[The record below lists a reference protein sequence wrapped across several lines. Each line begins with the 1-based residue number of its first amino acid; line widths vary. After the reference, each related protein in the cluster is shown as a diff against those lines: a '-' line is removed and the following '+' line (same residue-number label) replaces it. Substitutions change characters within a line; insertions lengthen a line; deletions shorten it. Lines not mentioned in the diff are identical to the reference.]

1 MLRHA
6 RIALRLAAVLVL
18 ASSSEVWAQTR
29 GDVKPSVIQGRLVV
43 DESNSVPVAVAT
55 GNKIFEGN
63 LGDLYGGPLKTNDP
77 GFVAAPGTFQSGEQ
91 LWYQATGTLGFWNGT
106 SWSVAPD
113 DVSLKL
119 ADALGSD
126 TLITAAGVTN
136 PLGVID
142 AADSSGGIHRHLD
155 FSVSDPNPAGS
166 YLATFQLVSRD
177 ASGNLPSPYSDSDPF
192 HIVLN
197 RGLSDSAFEAS
208 ITALTVPEP
217 ETYAMFLAGL
227 AMMGYM
233 ARQRSRERLIFS

>member
-18 ASSSEVWAQTR
+18 ASSSEVWAQTH

-43 DESNSVPVAVAT
+43 DESNFVPVAVAT
-55 GNKIFEGN
+55 GYKIFEGN
-63 LGDLYGGPLKTNDP
+63 LGDLYGGPLKTNGP

-91 LWYQATGTLGFWNGT
+91 LWYQAIGTLGFWNGT
-106 SWSVAPD
+106 NWGVAPD

-155 FSVSDPNPAGS
+155 FSVSDPAGS

-177 ASGNLPSPYSDSDPF
+177 ASSNLPPPYLDSDPF

-197 RGLSDSAFEAS
+197 RGLSDAAFEAS

-227 AMMGYM
+227 AIMGYM